1 MYTLQDLRAM
11 TAELEKSRKTIA
23 RQRGQLAGLSQ
34 TLMRER
40 AENAKLRD
48 EIFKMEL
55 EMEREVR

>member
-1 MYTLQDLRAM
+1 M
-11 TAELEKSRKTIA
+11 TAELQKSRKTIS
-23 RQRGQLAGLSQ
+23 RQRGQLAGLSE

-48 EIFKMEL
+48 QIFKMEL

>member
-1 MYTLQDLRAM
+1 MRSCGM
-11 TAELEKSRKTIA
+11 
-23 RQRGQLAGLSQ
+23 RGQLAGLSE

-48 EIFKMEL
+48 QIFKMEL